1 MYIVKNKNINL
12 IVISFIVFVFIN
24 LLENLI
30 HYNIGRHTENA
41 EFIVITNP
49 PYKDWIKI
57 SIIMLIFGLLQGF
70 LTYYLNYV

>member
-12 IVISFIVFVFIN
+12 IIISFLVFMFIN
-24 LLENLI
+24 LIENI
-30 HYNIGRHTENA
+30 IYYNIGKHSNNT

-57 SIIMLIFGLLQGF
+57 IIIMIIFGLLQGF
-70 LTYYLNYV
+70 LTYYLNYL

>member
-12 IVISFIVFVFIN
+12 IIISFLVFMFIN
-24 LLENLI
+24 LIENI
-30 HYNIGRHTENA
+30 IYYNIGKYSNST

-57 SIIMLIFGLLQGF
+57 IIIMIIFGLLQGF
-70 LTYYLNYV
+70 LTYYLNYL